1 MKKGIIVLGLLVGT
15 AFIVSANG
23 NGRDNSERQRQ
34 NDDRNYQYQTNE
46 TGERQ
51 RLNVVDP
58 NDCTLDEVGTG
69 YLNED
74 GRKNQ
79 GRNRK

>member
-1 MKKGIIVLGLLVGT
+1 MKKAIIVLGLLVGT

-23 NGRDNSERQRQ
+23 NGRDNNRSERQ
-34 NDDRNYQYQTNE
+34 NVE
-46 TGERQ
+46 TTERQ
-51 RLNVVDP
+51 RDNVVDTE
-58 NDCTLDEVGTG
+58 DCTLDEVGTG

-74 GRKNQ
+74 NRKNKNQSNSKGQ